1 MSKDFLV
8 CDFHIH
14 TNNSDGELT
23 VTEVVDLFGKNNLDA
38 IAISDHMLDGPAEKR
53 MLDLGASYAVTKDQF
68 PGYIKTLQ
76 QQAARAI
83 DQYKMLVIP
92 SIEFTNNKGGYHIVA
107 VDIKEYI
114 DPGLPPEKIIDQIHS
129 QNAIAIAP
137 HPYRGIMDGTGD
149 LMYMW
154 DNREK
159 FKEIIDAWE
168 VANRKDMFD
177 KVGEYEYNYVANSDF
192 HYPYHLYSWKTVLRC
207 EKNID
212 AIKTAIRDNDEVSIK
227 LFKKEAY

>member
-14 TNNSDGELT
+14 TNNSDGELSL
-23 VTEVVDLFGKNNLDA
+23 TEVVDLFGENDFDV

-53 MLDLGASYAVTKDQF
+53 MIARGASHAVTQAQF
-68 PGYIKTLQ
+68 AGYIETLKQEAVRAMQ
-76 QQAARAI
+76 Q
-83 DQYKMLVIP
+83 YNMLLIP
-92 SIEFTNNKGGYHIVA
+92 SIEFTNNIGGYHIVA

-114 DPGLPPEKIIDQIHS
+114 DPGLPAEKIIEEIHN
-129 QNAIAIAP
+129 QGGIAIAP
-137 HPYRGIMDGTGD
+137 HPYRGLLDMTGD

-159 FKEIIDAWE
+159 FNELVDAWE
-168 VANRKDMFD
+168 VGNRKDLFD

-192 HYPYHLYSWKTVLRC
+192 HYPWHLYSWKTILRC
-207 EKNID
+207 EKNVD
-212 AIKTAIRDNDEVSIK
+212 AIKAAIRDNDEVSIK
-227 LFKKEAY
+227 LFKKER